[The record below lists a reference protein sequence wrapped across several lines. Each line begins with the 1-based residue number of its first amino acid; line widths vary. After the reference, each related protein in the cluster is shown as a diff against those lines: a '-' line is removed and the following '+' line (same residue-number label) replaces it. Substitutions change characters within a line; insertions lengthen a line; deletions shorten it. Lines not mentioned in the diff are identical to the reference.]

1 MSRAAVR
8 RGTRFLLL
16 TCFERGERQFRGIE
30 AALPLLR
37 RRPGFLH
44 LPWAG
49 QRLCLRRRRGLAW
62 ILVSG
67 HGSREQ
73 ARITG
78 GAVPPFTPAAL
89 EPPPGAALYLA
100 ACYQG
105 LPGPAAAWAAGCR
118 LPRRQVRGAPT
129 ETDSFL
135 SACLLLH
142 LAERGPGRLAAV
154 FPQWVRANRLLSP
167 HFAVLRASWQVG
179 GGDPARL
186 LADAQ
191 RLADLTPVRGFLA
204 IALRHPRR
212 LAGMLAAG
220 DFRAPAAAESLAAY

>member
-1 MSRAAVR
+1 MSCGPVR

-37 RRPGFLH
+37 RHPGFLH

-49 QRLCLRRRRGLAW
+49 ERLSLRRRRRLAW

-67 HGSREQ
+67 HGSREA

-78 GAVPPFTPAAL
+78 GPAPPLIPAAL
-89 EPPPGAALYLA
+89 EPPPCAALYLA

-105 LPGPAAAWAAGCR
+105 LSGPAAAWTAGCR
-118 LPRRQVRGAPT
+118 LPARRVHGAPT

-142 LAERGPGRLAAV
+142 LAERGPERLPAL
-154 FPQWVRANRLLSP
+154 FPQWVRANRLLAP
-167 HFAVLRASWQVG
+167 HFPVLRAAWRDG
-179 GGDPARL
+179 GADPRRL
-186 LADAQ
+186 LAEAE
-191 RLADLTPVRGFLA
+191 RLADLSAVRGFLE
-204 IALRHPRR
+204 IALRHPHR
-212 LAGMLAAG
+212 LAAMAG
-220 DFRAPAAAESLAAY
+220 PADSGPEKRAESPPVY